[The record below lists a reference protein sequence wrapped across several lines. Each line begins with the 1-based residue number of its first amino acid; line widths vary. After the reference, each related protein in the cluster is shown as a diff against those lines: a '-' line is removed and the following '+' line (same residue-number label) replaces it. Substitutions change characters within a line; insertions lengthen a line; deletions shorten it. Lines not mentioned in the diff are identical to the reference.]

1 MEKHNGKHVVFIHS
15 HMHNYLLNFWVL
27 GQLVVL
33 DMGQGVAYKN
43 THTHTHPT
51 LLPNTDTTDT
61 QLGEKHVYLNICYA
75 SAQMIYVLRGIRNTL
90 SNVYY

>member
-1 MEKHNGKHVVFIHS
+1 MEEHNGKHVFIHS

-27 GQLVVL
+27 GQLVML
-33 DMGQGVAYKN
+33 DMGQGVAYK
-43 THTHTHPT
+43 HTHTPPHT

-61 QLGEKHVYLNICYA
+61 QLGEKHVYLSIYYI